1 VPNVSRRLRASACR
15 ARSISVA
22 GSMPRAH
29 FEQQAGHDGVV
40 HVVGSGGRP
49 RGLDGAVGEG
59 DLQGEFLA

>member
-1 VPNVSRRLRASACR
+1 
-15 ARSISVA
+15 
-22 GSMPRAH
+22 MPRAH

-59 DLQGEFLA
+59 DLQGEFLV